1 MKTLISFPRSGAH
14 WLMTLVDMSVNHKV
28 EWQHLHDI
36 RFNNHWEIPKVADFK
51 DGFKPILTPHYL
63 DIARRPRLVCGGHD
77 YRGKLRFTNK
87 IDKFVFLY
95 RKDVPSVV
103 YSYLKWLQCSM
114 TKENIL
120 RMVIAYY
127 DYMKEWKAFI
137 SKNKYPSIVITYEDL
152 IRETRETLDRVLE
165 FYDFDKD
172 LIKRPDV
179 KKVDK
184 KQVFDHVDQFHTSLL
199 YKLDDKNSLIV
210 DCSEDYST
218 QREEFFQQ
226 FGSFIDCLSQN
237 RNSLPSIFKLGSTKT
252 IEYDYEKCS

>member
-14 WLMTLVDMSVNHKV
+14 WLMTLVDMSVNHKID
-28 EWQHLHDI
+28 WLHLHDM
-36 RFNNHWEIPKVADFK
+36 RLLNTWEIAKVADFK

-63 DIARRPRLVCGGHD
+63 DIVYGDHD
-77 YRGKLRFTNK
+77 YK
-87 IDKFVFLY
+87 IDKFIFLY
-95 RKDVPSVV
+95 RKDLPAVV
-103 YSYLKWLQCSM
+103 YSFLKMLKCSM
-114 TKENIL
+114 TKENVLRIVIL
-120 RMVIAYY
+120 YY
-127 DYMKEWKAFI
+127 DYMKEWKTFM
-137 SKNKYPSIVITYEDL
+137 SRNKYPSIVITYEDL
-152 IRETRETLDRVLE
+152 IRETRETLDKILE

-172 LIKRPDV
+172 LIKKFDV

-184 KQVFDHVDQFHTSLL
+184 KQVFDHIDRPNDGHSV
-199 YKLDDKNSLIV
+199 IVV

-218 QREEFFQQ
+218 QREEFCQQ

>member
-1 MKTLISFPRSGAH
+1 MKTLISFPRSGSH

-28 EWQHLHDI
+28 EWEHLHDI
-36 RFNNHWEIPKVADFK
+36 RFNNHWEIARVADFK

-63 DIARRPRLVCGGHD
+63 DIIHGDHD
-77 YRGKLRFTNK
+77 HK

-95 RKDVPSVV
+95 RKDVPAVV
-103 YSYLKWLQCSM
+103 YSYLKWLQCST
-114 TKENIL
+114 TKENAL
-120 RMVIAYY
+120 RIAVAYY
-127 DYMKEWKAFI
+127 DYIKEWKAFI

-152 IRETRETLDRVLE
+152 IRETRKTLDKILE

-172 LIKRPDV
+172 LIKKFDV

-184 KQVFDHVDQFHTSLL
+184 KQVFDHLDQSNDRHT
-199 YKLDDKNSLIV
+199 LIV
-210 DCSEDYST
+210 DCSEDY
-218 QREEFFQQ
+218 QMQKEEFFQQ
-226 FGSFIDCLSQN
+226 FGSFVDCLSQN

>member
-1 MKTLISFPRSGAH
+1 MKTLISFPRSGSH
-14 WLMTLVDMSVNHKV
+14 WLMTLVDMSVNHKID
-28 EWQHLHDI
+28 WLHLHDM
-36 RFNNHWEIPKVADFK
+36 RLLNTWEIAKVADFK

-63 DIARRPRLVCGGHD
+63 DIVYGDHD
-77 YRGKLRFTNK
+77 HK

-95 RKDVPSVV
+95 RKDVPAVV

-114 TKENIL
+114 TKENAL
-120 RMVIAYY
+120 RIAVAYY
-127 DYMKEWKAFI
+127 DYIKEWKTFM
-137 SKNKYPSIVITYEDL
+137 SRNKYPSIVITYEDL
-152 IRETRETLDRVLE
+152 IRETRETLDKILE

-172 LIKRPDV
+172 LIKKFDV

-184 KQVFDHVDQFHTSLL
+184 KQVFDHIDQPNDRHSI
-199 YKLDDKNSLIV
+199 IV

>member
-1 MKTLISFPRSGAH
+1 MKTLISFPRSGSH

-28 EWQHLHDI
+28 EWEHLHDI
-36 RFNNHWEIPKVADFK
+36 RFNNHWEIARVADFK

-63 DIARRPRLVCGGHD
+63 DIIHGDHD
-77 YRGKLRFTNK
+77 HK

-95 RKDVPSVV
+95 RKDVPAVV

-114 TKENIL
+114 TKENAL
-120 RMVIAYY
+120 RIAVAYY
-127 DYMKEWKAFI
+127 DYIKEWKAFI

-152 IRETRETLDRVLE
+152 IRETRKTLDKILE

-172 LIKRPDV
+172 LIKKFDV

-184 KQVFDHVDQFHTSLL
+184 KQVFDHLDQSNDRHT
-199 YKLDDKNSLIV
+199 LIV
-210 DCSEDYST
+210 DCSEDY
-218 QREEFFQQ
+218 QMQKEEFFQQ

>member
-1 MKTLISFPRSGAH
+1 MKTLISFPRSGSH

-28 EWQHLHDI
+28 KWQHLHDI

-63 DIARRPRLVCGGHD
+63 DIACGDHD
-77 YRGKLRFTNK
+77 YK

-120 RMVIAYY
+120 RMVIAYC

-165 FYDFDKD
+165 FYDFDKGFKK
-172 LIKRPDV
+172 LDV

-184 KQVFDHVDQFHTSLL
+184 QQVRDYINHTEG
-199 YKLDDKNSLIV
+199 KHTPIV
-210 DCSEDYST
+210 DCSKDY
-218 QREEFFQQ
+218 QMQKEEFFQR
-226 FGSFIDCLSQN
+226 FGSFIDCLLQN
-237 RNSLPSIFKLGSTKT
+237 RDNLPDIFKLGRTKT
-252 IEYDYEKCS
+252 VEYDYEKCS

>member
-1 MKTLISFPRSGAH
+1 MKTLISFPRSGSH

-36 RFNNHWEIPKVADFK
+36 KFNNHWELAKVADFK

-63 DIARRPRLVCGGHD
+63 DIVYGDHD
-77 YRGKLRFTNK
+77 HK

-103 YSYLKWLQCSM
+103 YSYLKWLQCPA

-120 RMVIAYY
+120 RIAVAYY
-127 DYMKEWKAFI
+127 DYIKEWKAFI
-137 SKNKYPSIVITYEDL
+137 SRTKYPHGLNQPPRSIVVTYEDL
-152 IRETRETLDRVLE
+152 SRATQETLDKILE
-165 FYDFDKD
+165 FYDFDKN
-172 LIKRPDV
+172 LIKKFDV

-184 KQVFDHVDQFHTSLL
+184 QQVRDYISHT
-199 YKLDDKNSLIV
+199 DERHIPIV
-210 DCSEDYST
+210 DCSEDYLM
-218 QREEFFQQ
+218 QKEEFFQQ

-237 RNSLPSIFKLGSTKT
+237 RSNLPSIFKLGSTKP

>member
-28 EWQHLHDI
+28 EWRHLHDI
-36 RFNNHWEIPKVADFK
+36 RFHNHWEIAKVADFK

-63 DIARRPRLVCGGHD
+63 DIIYGDHD
-77 YRGKLRFTNK
+77 HK
-87 IDKFVFLY
+87 IDKLVFLY
-95 RKDVPSVV
+95 RKDVPAVV
-103 YSYLKWLQCSM
+103 YSYLKLLQCSM
-114 TKENIL
+114 TKENAL
-120 RMVIAYY
+120 RMAVAYY

-152 IRETRETLDRVLE
+152 IKETRKTLDRVLE
-165 FYDFDKD
+165 FYDFDKG
-172 LIKRPDV
+172 LIKRFDV

-184 KQVFDHVDQFHTSLL
+184 KQVFDHIDQLHRHRHHRQQRV
-199 YKLDDKNSLIV
+199 IV
-210 DCSEDYST
+210 DCSEDY
-218 QREEFFQQ
+218 QMQKEEFFQQ

-237 RNSLPSIFKLGSTKT
+237 RNSLPSIFKLGSTKP